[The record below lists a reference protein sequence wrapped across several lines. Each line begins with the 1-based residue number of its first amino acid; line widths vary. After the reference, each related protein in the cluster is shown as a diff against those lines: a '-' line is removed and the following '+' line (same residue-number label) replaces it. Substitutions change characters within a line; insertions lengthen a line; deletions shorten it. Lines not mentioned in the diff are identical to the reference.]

1 VDDGF
6 DIDHEDLEFWKNE
19 LEIPDNNIDD
29 DTNGYIDDYDGWN
42 SWSNSGEIIE
52 RDHGT
57 HVTGI
62 ACAQGDND
70 KGVAGV
76 NLHVKAMSVVGS
88 ATIESIVVAGY
99 SYVYEMRASYNE
111 TDGAKGA
118 FIVATNSSFGV
129 NLGQP
134 EDYPIWGAMYDSMG
148 AIGILSAAA
157 TANANWD
164 IDEEGDIPTSFPS
177 DWLITVTN
185 TEDDDQKNSN
195 AAYGLTT
202 IDLGAPG
209 TQIYST
215 RQTGQYGN
223 KTGCS
228 MASPHVAGAI
238 GYLFSVA
245 DEAFM
250 EAYHSDPAGM
260 ALVIK
265 QCILEGVDTIPSLI
279 GKTVTG
285 GRLNIYKAALLMPDL
300 QLSVSIQA
308 DNETICEG
316 ENVQLSAQV
325 TGGTGN
331 LTYSWTSD
339 PAGFTSTDP
348 VVTVEPTIS
357 TSYFLEVIDNE
368 NIAASDSILITVN
381 PLPGKPAITGGPLTV
396 DNFTSTSSS
405 YTCSESAN
413 AVSYQWTVS
422 PAGAG
427 TCSGN
432 GTEGSVL
439 WANSFTGIA
448 TITVAGINDC
458 DTSEFSDAFTTE
470 VYTSAGLNEN
480 QENGVFTVYPNP
492 AKDVIHFMFIS
503 QQSAVSGQQSVGQ
516 LGNWQLD
523 NMKVEIYDISGI
535 SVKSQ
540 YWPAGSNELVID
552 LEMVNPGIYTAILIN
567 DGKFLSVEKFIISK

>member
-1 VDDGF
+1 
-6 DIDHEDLEFWKNE
+6 
-19 LEIPDNNIDD
+19 
-29 DTNGYIDDYDGWN
+29 
-42 SWSNSGEIIE
+42 
-52 RDHGT
+52 
-57 HVTGI
+57 
-62 ACAQGDND
+62 
-70 KGVAGV
+70 
-76 NLHVKAMSVVGS
+76 
-88 ATIESIVVAGY
+88 
-99 SYVYEMRASYNE
+99 
-111 TDGAKGA
+111 
-118 FIVATNSSFGV
+118 
-129 NLGQP
+129 
-134 EDYPIWGAMYDSMG
+134 
-148 AIGILSAAA
+148 
-157 TANANWD
+157 
-164 IDEEGDIPTSFPS
+164 
-177 DWLITVTN
+177 
-185 TEDDDQKNSN
+185 
-195 AAYGLTT
+195 
-202 IDLGAPG
+202 
-209 TQIYST
+209 
-215 RQTGQYGN
+215 
-223 KTGCS
+223 
-228 MASPHVAGAI
+228 
-238 GYLFSVA
+238 
-245 DEAFM
+245 M

-357 TSYFLEVIDNE
+357 TSYFLEVFDNE

-381 PLPGKPAITGGPLTV
+381 LLPGKPAIAGGPLTV